1 MSVYVYNK
9 DNRLVSFR
17 QPFIFHCNCP
27 GVVNKT
33 DYLLR
38 EARLS
43 VPKTS
48 PVSDK
53 IVKDYIMRVGLYDGI
68 VVTTIQPTPQNRLS
82 RPKVSTNKYSILL
95 NPKTGEYVDI
105 VGRLGDIEELPRN
118 MTSERVKLRNLLIEE
133 MREVCDV

>member
-68 VVTTIQPTPQNRLS
+68 VVTTNPQTRRVTS
-82 RPKVSTNKYSILL
+82 NKYSILL

-105 VGRLGDIEELPRN
+105 VSRLGDIEELPRN

-133 MREVCDV
+133 MREVCNV